1 MNGKKIDAV
10 LWPDTE
16 TEKGRSIMA
25 GYGCDDIFMHV
36 ASAGDR
42 DEFWIIEM
50 KDGAEV
56 ARHNP
61 RYVETIQWVKTVDD
75 RTD

>member
-1 MNGKKIDAV
+1 MNVEMHGKKIAAV

-16 TEKGRSIMA
+16 TEKGRCLMV
-25 GYGCDDIFMHV
+25 GYGCDDMHL
-36 ASAGDR
+36 SATYHGDR
-42 DEFWIIEM
+42 DEFWIVQT

-61 RYVETIQWVKTVDD
+61 RYVETIEWAKA
-75 RTD
+75 